1 MKPRRVP
8 GHPNLYREE
17 LGKEG
22 TRYRIVLSRNNQTF
36 QEYFYFG
43 KTRRESAAR
52 AAAIAR
58 LKKLHVSFPPLTRSA
73 FAQVERRKSRSGM
86 VGVRLVTDV
95 VKGHPYDFW
104 TAVWS
109 DRRRNK
115 RMRKF
120 SVLKY
125 GDKEAKKL
133 AMRARAEGL
142 AAMDG

>member
-1 MKPRRVP
+1 
-8 GHPNLYREE
+8 
-17 LGKEG
+17 
-22 TRYRIVLSRNNQTF
+22 
-36 QEYFYFG
+36 
-43 KTRRESAAR
+43 
-52 AAAIAR
+52 
-58 LKKLHVSFPPLTRSA
+58 
-73 FAQVERRKSRSGM
+73 M

>member
-1 MKPRRVP
+1 MKPRRVR

-22 TRYRIVLSRNNQTF
+22 SRYRIVLSRNGKKF
-36 QEYFYFG
+36 QEYFFFG
-43 KTRRESAAR
+43 RTRSEKDAR

-58 LKKLHVSFPPLTRSA
+58 VRKLHNLYPPLTRSA
-73 FAQVERRKSRSGM
+73 FAQVERRKSRSGI
-86 VGVRLVTDV
+86 VGVRLVTDI

-109 DRRRNK
+109 DRRGNK

-125 GDKEAKKL
+125 GPAEAKKR
-133 AMRARAEGL
+133 AIKARAEGL
-142 AAMDG
+142 ADMDG